1 MITATGI
8 AKGVSTA
15 GATIGILGLSS
26 MAWACAIIG
35 AFFSVYLEDAKDPR
49 EVLKTIITI
58 FAWAFA
64 AALLALVVPH
74 IHVIGIGDAAGRI
87 SLEARA
93 GILGL
98 SIRWAVT
105 NGKAAIIAKA
115 KGWGEK

>member
-15 GATIGILGLSS
+15 GATVGILGLSS
-26 MAWACAIIG
+26 MAWACAVIG

-49 EVLKTIITI
+49 EVIKTIATI
-58 FAWAFA
+58 LAWAFA
-64 AALLALVVPH
+64 AALLAIALPH
-74 IHVIGIGDAAGRI
+74 LKWFGIGDAAGHI
-87 SLEARA
+87 ALEARA

-105 NGKAAIIAKA
+105 NGKAAIIAKV
-115 KGWGEK
+115 KSWGDK

>member
-1 MITATGI
+1 MITTTSI
-8 AKGVSTA
+8 VKGVSTA
-15 GATIGILGLSS
+15 SATIGILGLSS

-49 EVLKTIITI
+49 EVLKTIVTI

-64 AALLALVVPH
+64 AALIALALPH
-74 IHVIGIGDAAGRI
+74 FPWFGVGEAAGHI

-115 KGWGEK
+115 KGWGDK